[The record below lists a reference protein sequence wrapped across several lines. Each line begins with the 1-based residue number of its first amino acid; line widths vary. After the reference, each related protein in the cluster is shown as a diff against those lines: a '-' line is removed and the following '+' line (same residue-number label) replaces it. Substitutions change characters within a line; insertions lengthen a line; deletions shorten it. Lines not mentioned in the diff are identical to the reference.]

1 MTEENKSPAEEP
13 AESADAGSAE
23 AAPAPEKEAPA
34 AEAPAKSEDAPA
46 EAASTPEKEAPA
58 AAAPAEA
65 PAKSEDAP
73 AEAAPPRENTGRP
86 GGGSGRFGGG
96 RGGPGGGRG
105 GPGGGRGGPGGG
117 RGGPGGGRGGRRGR
131 DDGGDSRYEE
141 RVVKINRCSKVIK
154 GGRRFSFSA
163 LVVLGDRE
171 GSVGIGFGKANEV
184 PPSVEKAM
192 KIARNAFTK
201 VSIHGNTIP
210 HKIVGSY
217 RSSRV
222 VMLPATEGTG
232 IIAGAP
238 VRAVVECAGVKD
250 LLTKVHGSTNPL
262 NVVKA
267 TMNGLKQLRTRE
279 EVSMLRGVEIPE

>member
-1 MTEENKSPAEEP
+1 MAEENKSPAEEP
-13 AESADAGSAE
+13 VEPEGAGSE
-23 AAPAPEKEAPA
+23 ETAPAPQEEAKAAEAPAPQEEAKAAEAPAPQEEAKAAEAPAPQEEAKA
-34 AEAPAKSEDAPA
+34 AEAPAKSGDAVKK
-46 EAASTPEKEAPA
+46 ASTPPA
-58 AAAPAEA
+58 
-65 PAKSEDAP
+65 
-73 AEAAPPRENTGRP
+73 RESRGRP
-86 GGGSGRFGGG
+86 GGRFGGG
-96 RGGPGGGRG
+96 PGGR
-105 GPGGGRGGPGGG
+105 
-117 RGGPGGGRGGRRGR
+117 GGRGGRRGGR
-131 DDGGDSRYEE
+131 GDEEDSRYAEV
-141 RVVKINRCSKVIK
+141 VVKINRCSKVIK

-163 LVVLGDRE
+163 LVVLGDKE
-171 GSVGIGFGKANEV
+171 GNVGIGFGKANEV
-184 PPSVEKAM
+184 PLSVEKAM

-222 VMLPATEGTG
+222 VMIPATEGTG

-267 TMNGLKQLRTRE
+267 TLNGLKQLRTRE

>member
-1 MTEENKSPAEEP
+1 MAEENKSPAEEP
-13 AESADAGSAE
+13 VESADAGSAE

-34 AEAPAKSEDAPA
+34 AEAPAEAPAKSEDAPA
-46 EAASTPEKEAPA
+46 E
-58 AAAPAEA
+58 APAEA

-73 AEAAPPRENTGRP
+73 AEAAPPRGNTGRP
-86 GGGSGRFGGG
+86 GGGNARFGGG

-105 GPGGGRGGPGGG
+105 GRGGPGGG
-117 RGGPGGGRGGRRGR
+117 RGGRGGRRGR

-192 KIARNAFTK
+192 KIARKSFTK